1 MGLRRN
7 VWSERLGRLQDAIA
21 LIEDSATG
29 LAVEFEGT
37 SYTTATLDQ
46 LYTRLDWI
54 SVKAAI
60 EAIEGGAQQYTVL
73 GRSFTRGNLAELYK
87 RERELR
93 VDVTRAAR
101 PGMRVLNPVVIS

>member
-7 VWSERLGRLQDAIA
+7 VWAERLGRLQDTIA
-21 LIEDSATG
+21 LLEDSAT
-29 LAVEFEGT
+29 AVAVVFEGT
-37 SYTTATLDQ
+37 SYTAANLDQ
-46 LYTRLDWI
+46 LYARLDWV
-54 SVKAAI
+54 SVKSAI

-93 VDVTRAAR
+93 VDMTRTSR

>member
-7 VWSERLGRLQDAIA
+7 VWAERLGRLQDAIA
-21 LIEDSATG
+21 LLEDSTAG
-29 LAVEFEGT
+29 LAVEFEGA
-37 SYTTATLDQ
+37 SYTAASLDQ
-46 LYTRLDWI
+46 LYARLDWV
-54 SVKAAI
+54 SVKSAI

-93 VDVTRAAR
+93 VDATRAAR
-101 PGMRVLNPVVIS
+101 PGIRVLNPVVIS